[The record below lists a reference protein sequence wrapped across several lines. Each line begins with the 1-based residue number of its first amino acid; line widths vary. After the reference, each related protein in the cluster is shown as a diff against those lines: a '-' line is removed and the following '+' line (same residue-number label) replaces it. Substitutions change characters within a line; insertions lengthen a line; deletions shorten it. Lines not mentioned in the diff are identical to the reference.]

1 MNATLETL
9 KGLHPGP
16 FLERE
21 LKKRGISKSRL
32 ALDVGEYP
40 QTLVA
45 IIKGRRKLNTS
56 LAFRIEKKLGLEEG
70 LLMMLQVFYEIA
82 EEKKR
87 LQGTPDTGKFSKSLF
102 WDTNVDSIDWIK
114 HKRWVIKRA
123 FERGDD
129 QDKAEIVR
137 FYGHETVDAVLHG
150 F

>member
-1 MNATLETL
+1 MNATLDTL

-21 LKKRGISKSRL
+21 LKKRGIPKSRL
-32 ALDVGEYP
+32 AIEVGEYP

-45 IIKGRRKLNTS
+45 IIKGRRKLSTS

-87 LQGTPDTGKFSKSLF
+87 AHEKPDVSKFSKSLF
-102 WDTNVDSIDWIK
+102 WDTNIDSIDWFK
-114 HKRWVIKRA
+114 HKRWAIKRA
-123 FERGDD
+123 FERGDE
-129 QDKAEIVR
+129 QDKAEILR
-137 FYGHETVDAVLHG
+137 FYGHETVDKVLNG
-150 F
+150 L